1 MVKSNFHNKAI
12 ESMQNIAKDAKKRG
26 YTYLDIISIIWIAFD
41 FGNDSMMRKYFKNWI
56 TDKGE

>member
-1 MVKSNFHNKAI
+1 
-12 ESMQNIAKDAKKRG
+12 MQNIAKDAKKRG